1 MKLSYLAL
9 TLIGLGGCTNGITT
23 SQSQAT
29 NAQGLENL
37 VFSRDLRPVD
47 GALTEITINKNSQGK
62 YDATLT
68 NTYAGGSGANQETET
83 IATGMDCTFDQK
95 EPGILERA
103 DAGPK
108 DYLLGLTCIVDKRPS
123 DGEKKELTLVKD
135 TTGNTFKATLASSFF
150 DRRSGN
156 EASESKELAS
166 RLKLAGT
173 LSAPITEIEGEKTLF
188 IRDLRAT
195 DGLLTE
201 IAIIKTENGIYSATF
216 TVTSAGRGGNHQ
228 DQKLLGE
235 GMACNFSKDGTGAI
249 SQVLCEVDDRPI
261 DGTLQELTIKRQ
273 DNGRYSASHRTA
285 WVDFQTGEPGE
296 VIEALAKD
304 LQLR

>member
-29 NAQGLENL
+29 SAQGLENL

-47 GALTEITINKNSQGK
+47 GALIEIAINKNSQGK

-68 NTYAGGSGANQETET
+68 NTYAGRGGAHQETET
-83 IATGMDCTFDQK
+83 LATGMDCTFDQQ
-95 EPGILERA
+95 EPGILDRA

-108 DYLLGLTCIVDKRPS
+108 DYLLGLSCIVDKRPM
-123 DGEKKELTLVKD
+123 DGEKKELTLAKD
-135 TTGNTFKATLASSFF
+135 TGNTFKATLASSFF
-150 DRRSGN
+150 DLRSGN

-173 LSAPITEIEGEKTLF
+173 LQEPIAEIEGEKTLF
-188 IRDLRAT
+188 VRDLRAT
-195 DGLLTE
+195 DGPLTE

-235 GMACNFSKDGTGAI
+235 GMACNFSKDGAGAI
-249 SQVLCEVDDRPI
+249 SQVLCEVDERPV

-273 DNGRYSASHRTA
+273 DNGLYSASHRTA

-296 VIEALAKD
+296 LIEALAKD